1 MSVKVESGKNLFRG
15 GKKIIIGGELLEQV
29 FLNTRKAFI
38 VCDPFIENNKQ
49 IKYLTDILDKRNIS
63 YEIYSHIKPDPDIE
77 LVTDGIASL
86 AEADPDT
93 IVGFGGGSAIDACK
107 AMMFFAERQKL
118 ISHCLFVAI
127 PTTSGTG
134 SEVTD
139 FSVIT
144 HREQGIKYPL
154 VNEALLPDVA
164 VLDAA
169 LTVTVPKEITAIK
182 RCSPRVGGRRRVCGI
197 GSRTPRSTTTQ
208 LPPPH
213 RAG

>member
-1 MSVKVESGKNLFRG
+1 MTGVQTCALPIFESGKNLFRG

-38 VCDPFIENNKQ
+38 VCDPSIENNKQ

-118 ISHCLFVAI
+118 ISH
-127 PTTSGTG
+127 
-134 SEVTD
+134 
-139 FSVIT
+139 
-144 HREQGIKYPL
+144 
-154 VNEALLPDVA
+154 LP
-164 VLDAA
+164 
-169 LTVTVPKEITAIK
+169 
-182 RCSPRVGGRRRVCGI
+182 C
-197 GSRTPRSTTTQ
+197 
-208 LPPPH
+208 
-213 RAG
+213 